1 MTPVAAMQLS
11 QKNQKLAIAAAAG
24 VAAMLVIRR
33 KLQTKI
39 RAAFDIG
46 SGEHKLVVAAVNGT
60 SVKVLHSEVST
71 VLLAQDLTRPG
82 GDGALSAGALR
93 ASKEALNDLAERAAA
108 KGAQAKA
115 GVATAVFRRARNG
128 EQHLKKCSDAL
139 ALNLRIVPQSTE
151 GELGFLTACAA
162 AGREV
167 ACAWDSGGGS
177 FQLSARVGGGGVRV
191 YAGPLGNADAFAR
204 LRDMGGATS
213 QNVKAAVAALTD
225 ELPPAPAWLAA
236 ALQEGPAVAFGHR
249 SSCFRVA
256 CDAIGASGFAPED
269 VKRATAKL
277 VSLGDDGAR
286 ADWLQYVAQGHAHVV
301 APLSDRAALD
311 EPYPEPH
318 LALAKLVLVA
328 AVMAKLNVERVEYHE
343 TNGSCLGVLLHEP
356 FWE

>member
-1 MTPVAAMQLS
+1 M
-11 QKNQKLAIAAAAG
+11 
-24 VAAMLVIRR
+24 
-33 KLQTKI
+33 
-39 RAAFDIG
+39 
-46 SGEHKLVVAAVNGT
+46 
-60 SVKVLHSEVST
+60 
-71 VLLAQDLTRPG
+71 
-82 GDGALSAGALR
+82 
-93 ASKEALNDLAERAAA
+93 
-108 KGAQAKA
+108 
-115 GVATAVFRRARNG
+115 
-128 EQHLKKCSDAL
+128 
-139 ALNLRIVPQSTE
+139 PQSTE

-256 CDAIGASGFAPED
+256 CDAVGASGFAPED

-356 FWE
+356 FWD

>member
-1 MTPVAAMQLS
+1 MQLS
-11 QKNQKLAIAAAAG
+11 QKNQKLALAAAAG
-24 VAAMLVIRR
+24 VAAALVIRR
-33 KLQTKI
+33 KLRTKI

-139 ALNLRIVPQSTE
+139 SLNLQIVPQSTE

-191 YAGPLGNADAFAR
+191 YAGPLGNAGLRAA
-204 LRDMGGATS
+204 RDMGGATS
-213 QNVKAAVAALTD
+213 QNVKAAVAALTE
-225 ELPPAPAWLAA
+225 ELTSTRLVSRS
-236 ALQEGPAVAFGHR
+236 LQEGPAVAFGHR

-256 CDAIGASGFAPED
+256 CDAIGAPGFAPED

-301 APLSDRAALD
+301 APASDRAALD

-356 FWE
+356 FWD